1 MRLEEKILRK
11 EEEGISMSRFR
22 RREENDAENTH
33 LWLLTYSDIVTLCLT
48 FFVLLY
54 SFSTLDTIK
63 WKSVVTSLQ
72 GALGVLDGSNTPA
85 DKGIYD
91 KGNSDEINQD
101 NMQKEAYLKY
111 QEEMKRL
118 EDIKNNLNEY
128 ILAQELQDNVVISI
142 EERGVVIRFQ
152 DSVLFPKGSAD
163 LFPESTTILSGISV
177 IFKNLNNPIR
187 IEGHTDNLPIH
198 TEHYPS
204 NWELSTARATNVL
217 RFLIEQGIEG
227 KQLSAVGY
235 GEYHPVEANT
245 TEENRKK
252 NRRVDIVLIRE
263 SMLINEPK

>member
-1 MRLEEKILRK
+1 MNRSKRK
-11 EEEGISMSRFR
+11 
-22 RREENDAENTH
+22 EENDAENTH

-48 FFVLLY
+48 FFILLY

-63 WKSVVTSLQ
+63 WKSVVVSLQ
-72 GALGVLDGSNTPA
+72 GALGVLDGSTMPA
-85 DKGIYD
+85 DGGIYD
-91 KGNSDEINQD
+91 KGNAEEIKQD
-101 NMQKEAYLKY
+101 NEQKEDYLKY

-118 EDIKNNLNEY
+118 ENIKNKLNEY
-128 ILAQELQDNVVISI
+128 ISAHELQDNVTTNI

-163 LFPESTTILSGISV
+163 LFPKSTTILSGISV
-177 IFKNLNNPIR
+177 IFKELKNPIR

-198 TEHYPS
+198 TENYPS

-245 TEENRKK
+245 NEDNRKK
-252 NRRVDIVLIRE
+252 NRRVDMVLIRE
-263 SMLINEPK
+263 SMIINEPK